1 MKKKKILP
9 IIIVV
14 LLISGTII
22 YENVKKRYHY
32 LTDTSVQLLNS
43 EKENNKLINKIKENE
58 KEIESLLKYFEG
70 DNLQN
75 LEFDYVEQEIKE
87 LGKHKIKIETFS
99 NPFLGLLGKRA
110 SLELNN
116 NNVFLITG
124 NGDIFYSKNF
134 DVRDNKIK
142 SERIETNLK
151 SLLNPDYLSWAN
163 APFKDIIIKNS
174 KVYVSLTNWRRN
186 PILDKTYTEDVP
198 FAHFKDNCFFAEV
211 FVADYST
218 QKMEFKKFFTMKD
231 CMPLFNNSVGTILE
245 KFKDD
250 EILLTVGDHGSC
262 GKLASNYPQKDNHL
276 AGKII
281 KINEKNGAFKILSKG
296 HRNQQG
302 IFYDSDENIIIST
315 EHGPKGGDEININYL
330 SEKSGEIKNYGWG
343 SASYG
348 EHYPTNEK
356 YHAKVIAACPVKKS
370 HSENNFIEPIK
381 FFTPSIAITQVI
393 KENQFIQENK
403 DYYTIYFTSLGYTAK
418 KGRRSFHKIN
428 LKKNDGQKLSL
439 VDHEI
444 VTIGNR
450 IRDMIYI
457 KEIKSFV
464 LFMELTGSK
473 KLGGTIA
480 IISLVD

>member
-1 MKKKKILP
+1 MKSKKILP

-22 YENVKKRYHY
+22 FENVKKRYHY
-32 LTDTSVQLLNS
+32 LIDTSVQLLKS
-43 EKENNKLINKIKENE
+43 EKENNTLLEKIKKNE
-58 KEIESLLKYFEG
+58 KEIETLLKYFEG
-70 DNLQN
+70 DNIQN
-75 LEFDYVEQEIKE
+75 LEFDYVEKEIKE
-87 LGKHKIKIETFS
+87 LGKRKIKIETFS
-99 NPFLGLLGKRA
+99 NPLLELMGKRA
-110 SLELNN
+110 SLELYNKDL
-116 NNVFLITG
+116 FFITG
-124 NGDIFYSKNF
+124 NGDVFYNKNF
-134 DVRDNKIK
+134 DVRNNKIK
-142 SERIETNLK
+142 SKRIETNLK
-151 SLLNPDYLSWAN
+151 SLLNPDYISWAQQ
-163 APFKDIIIKNS
+163 PFKDIIIKNS

-186 PILDKTYTEDVP
+186 SIIDKTYTKDVP

-262 GKLASNYPQKDNHL
+262 GKLAQNYPQKDNHL

-281 KINEKNGAFKILSKG
+281 KINERDGTFKILSKG

-330 SEKSGEIKNYGWG
+330 SEKSDEIKNYGWG
-343 SASYG
+343 SVSYG

-356 YHAKVIAACPVKKS
+356 YHAKVLAACPIKKS

-403 DYYTIYFTSLGYTAK
+403 DYYTIYFTSLGYTAEN
-418 KGRRSFHKIN
+418 GRRSFHKIN
-428 LKKNDGQKLSL
+428 LKKKDGQKLSL
-439 VDHEI
+439 VDHEY

-457 KEIKSFV
+457 KEIKSFI
-464 LFMELTGSK
+464 LFMELD
-473 KLGGTIA
+473 GTIA